1 MQESNVAVTLDAP
14 HFPRFIGPRIRFDN
28 NTKFTGSTPL
38 FHAVLFLSIQS
49 QAMNNILRRFSPTA
63 SVAVAAVAWY
73 HRPFASA
80 SEAPVGESTT
90 TTTTD
95 SFASNSRI
103 ISTSAPQPPR
113 FANSPTSSSSAG
125 SKLLFLGSGSSTGC
139 PKPLCSLLFPEQG
152 VGTSDRSRNPDWTDT
167 LRQDQLAY
175 ASACRTSRLAMQ
187 GDPRNNKNY
196 RNNPSLLIQFVEPV
210 NRDTSVRRNVVIDV
224 GKTFRETAI
233 RWMPRYAI
241 QSLDAVLLTHHHMD
255 AVAGLDD
262 LRGFQRT
269 APPLK
274 TSHDSATTT
283 RDVASP
289 PIRIPIPIYA
299 SHECWDQVAKQFPW
313 LVPNYAKTRT
323 SPDVM
328 GIDKG
333 IDKKGHRSLT
343 ALPVWHGDDLICL
356 GFAFS
361 LPLSLDNDNEKR
373 DETNATTAAPTK
385 NIVYLSD
392 ISRMKEETLH
402 YIQTQLPPTDIFI
415 VDTLLMD
422 DKIHP
427 VHFNLRQAVALAKE
441 LGAKKTL
448 LVGMSC
454 DSFPP
459 HDEMNAYLQEH
470 YKDLGHFF
478 GVRRV
483 IVGVLK
489 KGKYL

>member
-1 MQESNVAVTLDAP
+1 
-14 HFPRFIGPRIRFDN
+14 
-28 NTKFTGSTPL
+28 
-38 FHAVLFLSIQS
+38 
-49 QAMNNILRRFSPTA
+49 
-63 SVAVAAVAWY
+63 
-73 HRPFASA
+73 
-80 SEAPVGESTT
+80 
-90 TTTTD
+90 
-95 SFASNSRI
+95 
-103 ISTSAPQPPR
+103 
-113 FANSPTSSSSAG
+113 
-125 SKLLFLGSGSSTGC
+125 
-139 PKPLCSLLFPEQG
+139 
-152 VGTSDRSRNPDWTDT
+152 
-167 LRQDQLAY
+167 
-175 ASACRTSRLAMQ
+175 MQ

-196 RNNPSLLIQFVEPV
+196 RNNPSLLFQFVEPV
-210 NRDTSVRRNVVIDV
+210 NRGTSVRRNVVIDV

-299 SHECWDQVAKQFPW
+299 SRECWDQVARQFPW
-313 LVPNYAKTRT
+313 LVPDYAKTRN
-323 SPDVM
+323 SPEVM
-328 GIDKG
+328 GGDKD
-333 IDKKGHRSLT
+333 IEKKGTSHCGGGPIVHRDVAALKVNVISDFETFDVYGLKVT

-361 LPLSLDNDNEKR
+361 LPLSVDNDNEKR
-373 DETNATTAAPTK
+373 DETSTTTAAPTK

-459 HDEMNAYLQEH
+459 HDEMNAYLREH
-470 YKDLGHFF
+470 YKDMDIALAYDGLLLEF
-478 GVRRV
+478 
-483 IVGVLK
+483 
-489 KGKYL
+489 